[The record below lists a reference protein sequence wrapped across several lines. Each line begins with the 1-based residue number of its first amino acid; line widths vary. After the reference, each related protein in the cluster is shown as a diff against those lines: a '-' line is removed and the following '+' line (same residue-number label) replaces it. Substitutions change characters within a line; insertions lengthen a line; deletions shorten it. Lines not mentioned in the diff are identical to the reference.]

1 MSDLDIVIH
10 GEGLRRMRWNSEP
23 VERLLIQANLIGEHM
38 AEWADW
44 NNDTGIL
51 TLVGTNG
58 IAKYEYTGETV
69 PEGHLV
75 FYRRDWLPI
84 QTTKHG
90 PFCMSLGNNNCDC
103 KETERQPAF
112 ASCELHEVSN
122 CSVCSGLDKKLAKED
137 APVDLETLG
146 SPPPGYTWAQWP
158 GKCAGCG
165 QDFDRGEPIRYS
177 KTSEGF
183 VGNGCC

>member
-23 VERLLIQANLIGEHM
+23 VERLLVQANLIGEHM

-44 NNDTGIL
+44 NSATGIL

-75 FYRRDWLPI
+75 FYRRDWQPI
-84 QTTKHG
+84 SVGQ
-90 PFCMSLGNNNCDC
+90 
-103 KETERQPAF
+103 
-112 ASCELHEVSN
+112 CELHEVSN

-158 GKCAGCG
+158 GKCVGCG
-165 QDFDRGEPIRYS
+165 QDFDRGEPIQYS
-177 KTSEGF
+177 KMSEGF